1 MRQQAAAEKQKAEAG
16 RRSTR
21 RAQFDG
27 AYTQAA
33 AWRATV
39 VADVRRHNSER
50 RWFTS
55 EFLKNHLAARPAL
68 ALPDDAFVAMFADPD
83 IQQHLGDRLDE
94 ARKTSALWRA
104 DLSALIAERNEKHVL
119 AELERCRPLF
129 DTVESQPLT
138 DEQSRAVICFDN
150 RVQVVA
156 SAGSGKTSTMVAK
169 AAYAISRGLVAPD
182 KILMLAFNDA
192 AAKEL
197 GTRTQLALERVGLAG
212 ITIQAGTFHS
222 FGSRVIGQATGTRK
236 RVPRWMD
243 DGDGVG
249 HLSKLVD
256 DLKDK
261 NAAFRTRW
269 DLFRVVFGRDIA
281 RFGEKTDHEDW
292 DRLSGKIGYR
302 TLSGDTVKSLE
313 ELTLADWLFYNGVEF
328 AYERDYEHRT
338 ADPEHSQYRPDF
350 YYPTIGLYHE
360 HFALNKAGRPPPEFE
375 GYMDGV
381 LWKRKIHKDLGTKL
395 VETTSAQMWSGKAF
409 VHLTEAFEQ
418 GGIHLDPNPDRPS
431 QGRPAIE
438 HGDLVA
444 LFRSFIAHAKSN
456 SLSLEDLQR
465 RLKDEPEDAFHY
477 RHKMFLDL
485 YAPIRSAWDS
495 ALSSEDGIDYEDM
508 LIQSAAALETG
519 AWNSPHELVMVDEFQ
534 DASWARA
541 RMALALVNAP
551 GRFLFAVGDDWQSIN
566 RFAGADVSVMT
577 GFLNCCQQGQ
587 VLRLEETFRCPQAL
601 RSIARAN
608 RKVSLR
614 TGLGRLPIVAT

>member
-1 MRQQAAAEKQKAEAG
+1 
-16 RRSTR
+16 
-21 RAQFDG
+21 
-27 AYTQAA
+27 
-33 AWRATV
+33 

-281 RFGEKTDHEDW
+281 RFG
-292 DRLSGKIGYR
+292 
-302 TLSGDTVKSLE
+302 
-313 ELTLADWLFYNGVEF
+313 
-328 AYERDYEHRT
+328 
-338 ADPEHSQYRPDF
+338 
-350 YYPTIGLYHE
+350 
-360 HFALNKAGRPPPEFE
+360 
-375 GYMDGV
+375 
-381 LWKRKIHKDLGTKL
+381 
-395 VETTSAQMWSGKAF
+395 
-409 VHLTEAFEQ
+409 
-418 GGIHLDPNPDRPS
+418 
-431 QGRPAIE
+431 
-438 HGDLVA
+438 
-444 LFRSFIAHAKSN
+444 
-456 SLSLEDLQR
+456 
-465 RLKDEPEDAFHY
+465 
-477 RHKMFLDL
+477 
-485 YAPIRSAWDS
+485 
-495 ALSSEDGIDYEDM
+495 
-508 LIQSAAALETG
+508 
-519 AWNSPHELVMVDEFQ
+519 
-534 DASWARA
+534 
-541 RMALALVNAP
+541 
-551 GRFLFAVGDDWQSIN
+551 
-566 RFAGADVSVMT
+566 
-577 GFLNCCQQGQ
+577 
-587 VLRLEETFRCPQAL
+587 
-601 RSIARAN
+601 
-608 RKVSLR
+608 
-614 TGLGRLPIVAT
+614 